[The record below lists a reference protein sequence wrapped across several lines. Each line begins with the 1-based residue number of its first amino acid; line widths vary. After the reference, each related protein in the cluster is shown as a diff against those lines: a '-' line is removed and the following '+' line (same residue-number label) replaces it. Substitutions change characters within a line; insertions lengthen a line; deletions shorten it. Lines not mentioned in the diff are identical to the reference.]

1 MLSVVV
7 TVVEG
12 GRALEQCL
20 EALRNQENPPRMEV
34 LVPYDAS
41 IAETATLA
49 ERFPGFSFLPM
60 GSVATEPDPKSPAG
74 QHELFD
80 RRRAKG
86 LAAATGEL
94 VAILEDRGVPTR
106 AWARTLDRLHR
117 ELPHAV
123 IGGAVENGVDH
134 LRNWAVYF
142 CDFSRYQPPFEAGP
156 ADWVTDVNVCY
167 KRRALE
173 ETKELWAERYH
184 ETIVHWAL
192 KDRGETLFLTP
203 ELVVEQMRT
212 RTSLQDLLSERLHWG
227 RLFAYTRVK
236 AKSPLARAAYLG
248 AAPLIPTVM
257 FLRQARLQW
266 SKRAHLGR
274 FVRAAP
280 GVAAL
285 LTVWGVG
292 EAVGYLTGRP

>member
-7 TVVEG
+7 TIVEG
-12 GRALEQCL
+12 GRALSQCL
-20 EALRNQENPPRMEV
+20 QALSDQRDPPRMEV
-34 LVPYDAS
+34 LIPYDETV
-41 IAETATLA
+41 AETASLLD
-49 ERFPGFSFLPM
+49 EFPDFTFIPM
-60 GSVATEPDPKSPAG
+60 GVVETEVDPACPAG

-86 LAAATGEL
+86 LAAAGGDL
-94 VAILEDRGVPTR
+94 VAILEDRGVPTVD
-106 AWARTLDRLHR
+106 WARTLARLHA

-123 IGGAVENGVDH
+123 IGGAVENGVDR

-142 CDFSRYQPPFEAGP
+142 CDFSRYQRPFEAGP

-167 KRRALE
+167 KRQALE
-173 ETKELWAERYH
+173 ETRELWAERYH

-212 RTSLQDLLSERLHWG
+212 RTSVQDLLAERLHWG

-236 AKSPLARAAYLG
+236 AKKPLARAAYLG
-248 AAPLIPTVM
+248 ASPLIPTVM

-266 SKRAHLGR
+266 NKRAHLGR
-274 FVRAAP
+274 FVQAAP

-292 EAVGYLTGRP
+292 EALGYLTGKP